1 MFELDA
7 PIVPGIGA
15 AGIRLGAP
23 VQLIRSLAAVP
34 RRRLDQTL
42 EHIELGPVSVWIRD
56 GLIDQIGVAAGYRG
70 AVAGTD
76 VGIGSTLRQVSTAL
90 GEVFEN
96 DEDNLCVDGLPG
108 ICLETTLWADAPGR
122 ETVAHKLDAKII
134 EIYVFRSS

>member
-1 MFELDA
+1 MLKLDA
-7 PIVPGIGA
+7 SIVPGVSA
-15 AGIRLGAP
+15 AGLRLGDP
-23 VQLIRSLAAVP
+23 VQQIQSLAVVP
-34 RRRLDQTL
+34 RRRLDQSL
-42 EHIELGPVSVWIRD
+42 EHIELGPVSVWIRE

-96 DEDNLCVDGLPG
+96 DEDGLCVDGMPG

-122 ETVAHKLDAKII
+122 ETVAHNLDAKII
-134 EIYVFRSS
+134 EIYVFRPS